1 MTHSISRRYLS
12 AARGFFRL
20 VVLAA
25 FASLTIFAHHPIARA
40 DDQDGG
46 DVRIMTQN
54 MDQGTDFT
62 EVLSATTPA
71 QFFAA
76 VTTTYQ
82 NIQATK
88 PAERAAALA
97 HEIAANHPDLVALQ
111 EPAILR
117 TGTGTTPATNV
128 ISDQLALLIAA
139 LAKLGQPYETVAIIP
154 NIDAEAPSTLGFDVR
169 ITARTVIIAKNE
181 DVSGGLALSNVQV
194 QEFLVNQ
201 SSPTAVGI
209 SVPDLRGWA
218 SVDVKV
224 HGRMFRFVTTHL
236 ETTTPTPPVAAIQQ
250 AQAIE
255 LVQSA
260 GNTTLPI
267 VYAADFN
274 VFADDPLDP
283 SFATYQLLIS
293 FGLVDAWLQ
302 KGAPAAGFTCCQDP
316 TLLNPV
322 SELNHRIDLVLLRG
336 NIGIQDI
343 KLVGNVPSDRTPSGL
358 WPSDHAGIV
367 TTLRIP
373 AAVH

>member
-181 DVSGGLALSNVQV
+181 DVSAGLALSNVQV

-224 HGRMFRFVTTHL
+224 HGRMFRFVTNSSRNNDANPSSCGDPTSASDRARPKRRKYNL
-236 ETTTPTPPVAAIQQ
+236 TDRIRCRFQCFRGRPLGSVLRDLPTPDQFRPGRCLAT
-250 AQAIE
+250 E
-255 LVQSA
+255 RSPSCWLYL
-260 GNTTLPI
+260 LPGP
-267 VYAADFN
+267 N
-274 VFADDPLDP
+274 PPQP
-283 SFATYQLLIS
+283 SFRAQS
-293 FGLVDAWLQ
+293 PDRSGAAAW
-302 KGAPAAGFTCCQDP
+302 
-316 TLLNPV
+316 
-322 SELNHRIDLVLLRG
+322 
-336 NIGIQDI
+336 
-343 KLVGNVPSDRTPSGL
+343 
-358 WPSDHAGIV
+358 
-367 TTLRIP
+367 
-373 AAVH
+373 